1 MIIPI
6 PKGCHMKITISIIV
20 LKKERQK
27 RIIIFRPKKYNE
39 EQSRDNTYYEHNE
52 KQSQYHNY
60 GNIISHDRENHNGKT
75 EEEDT

>member
-1 MIIPI
+1 MYHHNRKSIIVLINSKVNHTMKKRLMIIPI

-20 LKKERQK
+20 LEKERQK

-52 KQSQYHNY
+52 K
-60 GNIISHDRENHNGKT
+60 
-75 EEEDT
+75 